1 MGALPTSRPAVW
13 EPQRPTGLAEGS
25 GWAARC
31 GGVCRD
37 QVRDR
42 DLNSGLGGA
51 WAGGG
56 VVVPPRE
63 GVVGWGATPRTP
75 LLTPVLG
82 LWTPEVL
89 AGQHLVE
96 AAADRLRTDLAGL
109 LPTPQSFSASA
120 LQGFCPPLRQKC
132 RDYRKPEDPEGPH
145 AQQRPEQITPFCPVP
160 LSGGHMGDAQ
170 GVPGSLAQ
178 RRGSRQV
185 TGAGLRLGGGCAAAV
200 ASQ

>member
-56 VVVPPRE
+56 VGVPPRE
-63 GVVGWGATPRTP
+63 GVVGWGGVWVKGR
-75 LLTPVLG
+75 
-82 LWTPEVL
+82 
-89 AGQHLVE
+89 
-96 AAADRLRTDLAGL
+96 R
-109 LPTPQSFSASA
+109 
-120 LQGFCPPLRQKC
+120 PPGGRGEC
-132 RDYRKPEDPEGPH
+132 RGRGP
-145 AQQRPEQITPFCPVP
+145 
-160 LSGGHMGDAQ
+160 S
-170 GVPGSLAQ
+170 PGPSKA
-178 RRGSRQV
+178 
-185 TGAGLRLGGGCAAAV
+185 
-200 ASQ
+200 